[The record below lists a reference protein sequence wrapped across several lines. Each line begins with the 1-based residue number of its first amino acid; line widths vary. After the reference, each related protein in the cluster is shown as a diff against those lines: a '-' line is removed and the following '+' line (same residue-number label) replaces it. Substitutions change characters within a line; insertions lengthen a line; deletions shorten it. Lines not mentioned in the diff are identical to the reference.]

1 MTCPAVGSRRSILKT
16 SPRLLLAVCL
26 PLLLGCPGRLPPE
39 LLRPDGGATGAG
51 GGTGIASCPDAPRLL
66 DTHCF
71 ACHGSPPIATFGTLD
86 LEADG
91 VAGRVVGQAAYAE
104 AGGLCGGMGNLL
116 EPGTL
121 PATGILIDKLR
132 FTQDCGMGMPFGAVA
147 PLAAAELEC
156 LQTWANGLVMMA
168 GGD

>member
-1 MTCPAVGSRRSILKT
+1 MP
-16 SPRLLLAVCL
+16 
-26 PLLLGCPGRLPPE
+26 
-39 LLRPDGGATGAG
+39 
-51 GGTGIASCPDAPRLL
+51 
-66 DTHCF
+66 
-71 ACHGSPPIATFGTLD
+71 TFGNLD

-104 AGGLCGGMGNLL
+104 AGGLCGGMGDLL

-132 FTQDCGMGMPFGAVA
+132 FTQDCGMGMPFGALA
-147 PLAAAELEC
+147 PLAAAEQEC

-168 GGD
+168 GGN